1 MRACESLKEVF
12 GDCGLFR
19 IGGDELLALCPDE
32 NTDTLEAKAT
42 LLRETA
48 LKHNVVLA
56 VGAVWQ
62 KPIKGNIDKALM
74 ESEKLM
80 YEDKAL
86 YYKNKADLAR

>member
-1 MRACESLKEVF
+1 M
-12 GDCGLFR
+12 
-19 IGGDELLALCPDE
+19 
-32 NTDTLEAKAT
+32 
-42 LLRETA
+42 RETA

-80 YEDKAL
+80 YEDKSQ
-86 YYKNKADLAR
+86 YYRNNRLDRRK